1 MAITA
6 SDARAKLFPLIEK
19 VNADQSAV
27 VITSKNGNA
36 VLISESE
43 YEAMIETNY
52 LLASPANREHLL
64 ESIKEGEAGLG
75 TVYPRGHLLAGAGN
89 SRAPV
94 KKAKKKTAAK
104 AKKSARRLVG
114 KRANA

>member
-6 SDARAKLFPLIEK
+6 SDARAQLFPLIEK
-19 VNADQSAV
+19 VNADASAV

-36 VLISESE
+36 VLISQSE

-52 LLASPANREHLL
+52 LLASPANRERLL

-75 TVYPRGHLLAGAGN
+75 TVYPRGHLLAGKGN
-89 SRAPV
+89 SRTPV

>member
-19 VNADQSAV
+19 VNADHSAV

-75 TVYPRGHLLAGAGN
+75 TVYQRGDLLSGEAP
-89 SRAPV
+89 SRTSS
-94 KKAKKKTAAK
+94 KKVKKKTAAK
-104 AKKSARRLVG
+104 AKKSARRLAG

>member
-19 VNADQSAV
+19 VNADHSAV

-75 TVYPRGHLLAGAGN
+75 TVYQRGDLLSSEGH
-89 SRAPV
+89 SRTPAL
-94 KKAKKKTAAK
+94 KAKKKSAAK
-104 AKKSARRLVG
+104 AKKSPRRLVG